1 MFFLLCRLSPPP
13 RHCQGPW
20 RLAPPQ
26 VHGPRPL
33 GFCTNSIEVVLP
45 SLAAGSLAEDKKSNA
60 LLKRAELKI
69 TMSER
74 RVDSV
79 LADLTESVKAE
90 SAKREGMVHVGGV
103 LRRKQNGGRS
113 KEGL

>member
-1 MFFLLCRLSPPP
+1 
-13 RHCQGPW
+13 
-20 RLAPPQ
+20 
-26 VHGPRPL
+26 
-33 GFCTNSIEVVLP
+33 LP